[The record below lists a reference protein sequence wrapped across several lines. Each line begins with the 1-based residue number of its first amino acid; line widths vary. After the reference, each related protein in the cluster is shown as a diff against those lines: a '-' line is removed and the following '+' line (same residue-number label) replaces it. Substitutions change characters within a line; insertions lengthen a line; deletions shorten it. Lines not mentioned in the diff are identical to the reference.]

1 MRSLTKSIHVNRSAQ
16 LSPAQSDK
24 GKAILAGALEV
35 FTTQGYTAASMDRIA
50 KAAGVSKPT
59 LYTHFNNKEGL
70 FIALVQQKTQDNRHI
85 LERLPAATLQTP
97 PEKVLSQLATRVLE
111 EFSDNHSLMALFRLI
126 IGESGRFPNMA
137 KTFIREVE
145 KPMLEMLSAYL
156 AAQPQ
161 LNFPD
166 PGVAARIFVGAI
178 VHYLLTQ
185 NIMQGDEILPMERDR
200 MVQGLVHQM
209 MAGSQP

>member
-1 MRSLTKSIHVNRSAQ
+1 MNRPAQAAQSRSI
-16 LSPAQSDK
+16 PPDIAQSDK
-24 GKAILAGALEV
+24 GRAILAGALEV
-35 FTTQGYTAASMDRIA
+35 FTTRGYAAASMDRIA
-50 KAAGVSKPT
+50 RAAGVSKPT

-70 FIALVQQKTQDNRHI
+70 FIALVQQKTLDNRRI
-85 LERLPAATLQTP
+85 LERLPTAAHLQAP

-111 EFSDNHSLMALFRLI
+111 EFSDNPSLMTLFRLI
-126 IGESGRFPNMA
+126 IGESGRFPNLA

-145 KPMLEMLSAYL
+145 KPMLEMLSTYL
-156 AAQPQ
+156 AAQSQ

-166 PGVAARIFVGAI
+166 PMVAARIFVGAI

-185 NIMQGDEILPMERDR
+185 NIMQGNEILSMERDR

-209 MAGSQP
+209 MAGRQS